1 MSTLTPPVRR
11 GLPPRLPLSQLIAS
25 ASEQIKRDLIERKAS
40 SERTPVREGKPACQ
54 PGEGLL
60 FTGNP
65 HEAVPRRLLL
75 DPRLSPL
82 ERNAWQIFR
91 MLIRDD
97 GLTAFPSYDHLQQF
111 LSAQPFKR
119 ASRESV
125 AKCLT
130 VLRLTRWLTLCSR
143 LRDEATGQNQGNVYM
158 LHEEPISCSEA
169 AELDPGYL
177 DLISTSFSHANKT
190 VQVLAEHE
198 LAEVLRDQ
206 NLDHDALPSRLG
218 VFAERLSRQAWAAQ
232 QEDIAAQFGFR
243 TRPSSQ
249 ADRPSPESELG
260 RTGPSSDDEKSVQAR
275 ESNRVRKP
283 NSNSTVNT
291 DTSVCKNT
299 VLGQAEPGLSP
310 SLDALPEDQRNK
322 ALDALRLLE
331 PELGQAVLEEWAAR
345 CSTKAIRKPLGYLL
359 GLIQRAIRGEFV
371 VWAAQQKGSPHSATR
386 SANTRSLRHASP
398 SSASV
403 PAWGRQASE
412 RGSLEE
418 GRLGLADIRNMLKP
432 WMNDSKRNAI
442 DE

>member
-25 ASEQIKRDLIERKAS
+25 ASEQIKRDLMERKAS
-40 SERTPVREGKPACQ
+40 SERTSVKEGKPACE
-54 PGEGLL
+54 PGEGLV

-65 HEAVPRRLLL
+65 HDAVPRRLLL

-91 MLIRDD
+91 MLVRED

-158 LHEEPISCSEA
+158 LHDEPISCSEA

-177 DLISTSFSHANKT
+177 ELISNSFSHANKT

-218 VFAERLSRQAWAAQ
+218 VFAERLSRQAWAAP
-232 QEDIAAQFGFR
+232 QEDAVAQFGFR
-243 TRPSSQ
+243 TGPSSKAFRPSS
-249 ADRPSPESELG
+249 ESELG
-260 RTGPSSDDEKSVQAR
+260 RTGPSSDPEKPIQPR
-275 ESNRVRKP
+275 EINRVRMP

-291 DTSVCKNT
+291 NTSVCKKT
-299 VLGQAEPGLSP
+299 VLGQTELGLCP
-310 SLDALPEDQRNK
+310 ALAALPEDQRTK
-322 ALDALRLLE
+322 ALDALRHLE
-331 PELGQAVLEEWAAR
+331 PEVSQAVLDEWAAR
-345 CSTKAIRKPLGYLL
+345 CSTNAIRKPLGYLL
-359 GLIQRAIRGEFV
+359 GLVQRAVRGEFV
-371 VWAAQQKGSPHSATR
+371 VWAAQQRGSSHSPTHSA
-386 SANTRSLRHASP
+386 SSCSPRHGSRSP
-398 SSASV
+398 SL
-403 PAWGRQASE
+403 PTGRRPDAD
-412 RGSLEE
+412 RGSIEE

-432 WMNDSKRNAI
+432 WMNDSKRNGI